1 MNPAELKERTKVL
14 GQTCTKLALLLPQNN
29 IVSIHLRNELLGVAI
44 DLPAK
49 TRSLLIGQ
57 STANFVNK
65 LGDCSELT
73 ERCAYILEFIADEK
87 LMESHLVTPLID
99 ECNQLVQMFYIAFK
113 SVKDR
118 IDS

>member
-1 MNPAELKERTKVL
+1 MNPAELKDRTKVL

-29 IVSIHLRNELLGVAI
+29 VLAMHLRNELLAVSI

-49 TRSLLIGQ
+49 TRSLMIGQ

-65 LGDCSELT
+65 LSDCSELA
-73 ERCAYILEFIADEK
+73 ERCAFILEFVTDEK
-87 LMESHLVTPLID
+87 MMDANLVTPLIE
-99 ECNQLVQMFYIAFK
+99 ECNQLAQLYYAAFK